1 MNTLEVGDIAFAYG
15 ERRALDGVSFT
26 AAQGR
31 FTALL
36 GPNGAGKSTLIALL
50 TRLYDLQQGQI
61 RIAGFDLRETP
72 RKALARL
79 GVVFQQSTLD
89 LDLTVEQNLRY
100 HAALHGMPRAVANE
114 RIELELQRQQLGERR
129 RSKVRE
135 LNGGHRRRVEIARAL
150 LHRPELLLL
159 DEASAGLDPASRQAL
174 NQHVRM
180 LCQEQGMSVLWT
192 THLLD
197 EVQADDDL
205 LVLNRGRL
213 VAQGRAAQLATEG
226 EDLAASF
233 ARLTGNDTHGA
244 GSSLGNRPA
253 VLDGT
258 PRAIEPQHEAVSPA
272 SNPEAGSAR
281 TSLESGRRSS

>member
-1 MNTLEVGDIAFAYG
+1 MSALEVGDVAFAYG
-15 ERRALDGVSFT
+15 ARRALDGVSF
-26 AAQGR
+26 AAAKGR

-50 TRLYDLQQGQI
+50 TRLYDLQRGQI
-61 RIAGFDLRETP
+61 RIAGFGLREAP
-72 RKALARL
+72 RQALARL

-100 HAALHGMPRAVANE
+100 HAALHGMPRTLANE

-174 NQHVRM
+174 NQHVRA
-180 LCQEQGMSVLWT
+180 LCRDEGMSVLWT

-213 VAQGRAAQLATEG
+213 VAQGCVASLALDG

-233 ARLTGNDTHGA
+233 ARLTGSDAQGA
-244 GSSLGNRPA
+244 G
-253 VLDGT
+253 LDGAAHRSAAMPPKT
-258 PRAIEPQHEAVSPA
+258 TEPAGESTGLA
-272 SNPEAGSAR
+272 SGAKHS
-281 TSLESGRRSS
+281 